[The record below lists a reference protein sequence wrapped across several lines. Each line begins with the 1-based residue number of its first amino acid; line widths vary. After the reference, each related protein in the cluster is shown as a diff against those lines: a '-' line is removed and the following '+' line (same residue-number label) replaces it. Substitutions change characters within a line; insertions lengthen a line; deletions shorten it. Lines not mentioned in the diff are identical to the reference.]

1 MYKQLLTLLIVLSF
15 SSFINAQGY
24 QRLDPVAVYTSE
36 SGQLYI
42 VMEYNIGARGCTH
55 DKNSILIHP
64 EEHSSEFLKSSMSIA
79 LAAVAA
85 KQSLKVFWDG
95 CLTSGR
101 PKATLIG
108 FGSTEIN

>member
-1 MYKQLLTLLIVLSF
+1 MYKKLLTLFIVLSF

-42 VMEYNIGARGCTH
+42 VMEYNIGKRGCTH

-64 EEHSSEFLKSSMSIA
+64 EEHSSEFLKEEEFLDLSFLRYFLAESRFLISYCYFA
-79 LAAVAA
+79 LLFEDY
-85 KQSLKVFWDG
+85 S
-95 CLTSGR
+95 
-101 PKATLIG
+101 
-108 FGSTEIN
+108 